1 MQQNS
6 TNQIQIGVENF
17 RFTLPAPDS
26 YFQRFQNITTEQAN
40 EEFQPIA
47 MFILAGMAHQLQI
60 EQAPPSG
67 HQCFKAIYVARETGC
82 DIPLY
87 ALESKRGMSKFIA
100 EREAIKREARGEIY
114 QEPDSEQGPVLKY
127 TIAETETLGRDVFKQ
142 IRTLLSQWLPK

>member
-1 MQQNS
+1 MQQNR
-6 TNQIQIGVENF
+6 TNQIQIRLENF

-60 EQAPPSG
+60 EQAPPTG
-67 HQCFKAIYVARETGC
+67 HQCFKAIYVARETSC

-87 ALESKRGMSKFIA
+87 ALESKRGMSKFIM

-127 TIAETETLGRDVFKQ
+127 TLDQPEKPSRDVFQQ
-142 IRTLLSQWLPK
+142 IRTLLSQWIPK